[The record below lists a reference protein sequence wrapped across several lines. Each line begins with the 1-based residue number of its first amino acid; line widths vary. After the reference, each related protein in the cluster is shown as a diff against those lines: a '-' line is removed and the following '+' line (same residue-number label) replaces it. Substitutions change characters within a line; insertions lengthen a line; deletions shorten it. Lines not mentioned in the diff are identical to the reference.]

1 MKQLTCEMCGS
12 TDLIKQDGVFVC
24 QSCGCKYSVDEAKRM
39 IKDISKEVKSATKAV
54 SEVADAFK
62 DLTDNLV
69 EANNEIFKFSP
80 QKGID
85 EAQYYVLE
93 HLRDAD
99 YVADDIFDNL
109 QFHESRNAYALIA
122 VFGGPITY
130 HWTASS
136 GYDREETY
144 TEYVEKSE
152 TINGQTRYYKEP
164 VTKTRIVTD
173 WRPASGTVSK
183 YYFTHFVVDTNH
195 FSKEDRDFRSHIG
208 SNAVRKKENALSLW
222 QVYKDQEN
230 GKQLYVDFK
239 NSIPKIKDTAI
250 YLAESS
256 HGLYNIPGDHVKD
269 IRDTADFKLESF
281 KMFLYPIVTGQY
293 KYNEQ
298 DYNFAFDALDGDS
311 TNVAVDFP
319 VQTDDKEKHD
329 LILEDAK
336 KQKQLKIEK
345 KANARKIVVGIG
357 WLIVLVPMI
366 PLLLKWWNYG
376 EPSIIFS
383 LLLLLAGVIWQR
395 SFNFKFKK
403 DVENIN
409 FEYNR
414 KFEQIKQYIK
424 SEKTYKKYLRQEG
437 FRKFID
443 NSDNEKF
450 ISMAAGFTPEKITDD
465 EKNDEI
471 LLDIKKH
478 EKQESLKQQKNAQNN
493 QTNKSKSSKNKL
505 GIICLSV
512 TAVIIALIVGIS
524 GFNNRVDSDLVGT
537 WRAERDSSISITFKN
552 NGDMIARSSSA
563 VDDKLSYKIDNN
575 TVTVTF
581 ADNSKETYGYT
592 VEGDTLIFGEYYYTR
607 VK

>member
-54 SEVADAFK
+54 SEVADVFK
-62 DLTDNLV
+62 DLTDNLI
-69 EANNEIFKFSP
+69 ETNNEMFTFSP

-109 QFHESRNAYALIA
+109 HFHESRNEYTFVA

-183 YYFTHFVVDTNH
+183 YYFSHFVIDTNK
-195 FSKEDRDFRSHIG
+195 FSKEDSDFRSHIG
-208 SNAVRKKENALSLW
+208 SNAVSKEDDALSLW
-222 QVYKDQEN
+222 QVYKEQEN
-230 GKQLYVDFK
+230 GKQLYEDFK

-250 YLAESS
+250 YLAETS

-298 DYNFAFDALDGDS
+298 VYNFAFDALDGDS

-329 LILEDAK
+329 LILEDTK

-345 KANARKIVVGIG
+345 KANTRKIVVGIG

-376 EPSIIFS
+376 EPSIIFP

-478 EKQESLKQQKNAQNN
+478 EKQEALKQQKNAQNN

-512 TAVIIALIVGIS
+512 MAVIIALIVGIS

>member
-1 MKQLTCEMCGS
+1 
-12 TDLIKQDGVFVC
+12 
-24 QSCGCKYSVDEAKRM
+24 
-39 IKDISKEVKSATKAV
+39 
-54 SEVADAFK
+54 
-62 DLTDNLV
+62 
-69 EANNEIFKFSP
+69 
-80 QKGID
+80 
-85 EAQYYVLE
+85 
-93 HLRDAD
+93 
-99 YVADDIFDNL
+99 
-109 QFHESRNAYALIA
+109 
-122 VFGGPITY
+122 
-130 HWTASS
+130 
-136 GYDREETY
+136 
-144 TEYVEKSE
+144 
-152 TINGQTRYYKEP
+152 
-164 VTKTRIVTD
+164 
-173 WRPASGTVSK
+173 
-183 YYFTHFVVDTNH
+183 
-195 FSKEDRDFRSHIG
+195 
-208 SNAVRKKENALSLW
+208 
-222 QVYKDQEN
+222 
-230 GKQLYVDFK
+230 
-239 NSIPKIKDTAI
+239 
-250 YLAESS
+250 
-256 HGLYNIPGDHVKD
+256 
-269 IRDTADFKLESF
+269 
-281 KMFLYPIVTGQY
+281 MFLYPIVTGQY

-478 EKQESLKQQKNAQNN
+478 EKQEALKQQKNAQNN

-524 GFNNRVDSDLVGT
+524 GFNNRVDT